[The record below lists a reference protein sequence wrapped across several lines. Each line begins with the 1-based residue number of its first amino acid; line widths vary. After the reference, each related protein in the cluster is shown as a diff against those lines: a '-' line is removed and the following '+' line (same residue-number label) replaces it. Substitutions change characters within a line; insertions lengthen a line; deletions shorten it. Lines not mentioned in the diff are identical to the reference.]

1 MSDKIILQNRKARYD
16 YNIIS
21 TLEAGIVLKGS
32 EVKSLRAGK
41 ASIAD
46 SFIYPKDNEV
56 FIHNFYIAEYEHISA
71 YKLDNYRIKKLLL
84 KRKEINKLIGTIK
97 KAGVTIVPTKVYFN
111 KKNFI
116 KLEIAIV
123 TGKKKYDKRESIKKR
138 DWDRKK
144 QSLLKNS
151 QHND

>member
-1 MSDKIILQNRKARYD
+1 MTDKIILQNRKARYD
-16 YNIIS
+16 YHIIS
-21 TLEAGIVLKGS
+21 TLEAGVVLKGA
-32 EVKSLRAGK
+32 EVKSLRSGK
-41 ASIAD
+41 ASISD
-46 SFIYPKDNEV
+46 SFIYPKGNEIFV
-56 FIHNFYIAEYEHISA
+56 HNFYIAEYDHISA

-116 KLEIAIV
+116 KVEIAIV
-123 TGKKKYDKRESIKKR
+123 TGKKKYDKREVIKKR

-144 QSLLKNS
+144 QALLKNS